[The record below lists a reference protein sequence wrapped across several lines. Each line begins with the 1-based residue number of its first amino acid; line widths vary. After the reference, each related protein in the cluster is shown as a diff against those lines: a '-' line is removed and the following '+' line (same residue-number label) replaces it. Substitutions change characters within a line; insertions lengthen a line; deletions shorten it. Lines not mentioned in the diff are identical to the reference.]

1 MYKLNECQGNNG
13 DSGSHGVGRET
24 SALTDHG
31 PVREGAPWPW
41 PSVRGGFL
49 LKDCSAVL
57 ARQGGEA
64 QVLPGGQITGPM
76 RGARA

>member
-1 MYKLNECQGNNG
+1 MDKLNKCQRDNG
-13 DSGSHGVGRET
+13 DIGGHGVGRET

-31 PVREGAPWPW
+31 PVREGAPWPR
-41 PSVRGGFL
+41 PSVRGGLL

-64 QVLPGGQITGPM
+64 QVLPSGQITEPM
-76 RGARA
+76 RGART

>member
-1 MYKLNECQGNNG
+1 MSEDDE
-13 DSGSHGVGRET
+13 DSGGHGVGGET

-31 PVREGAPWPW
+31 PVREGAPWPQ
-41 PSVRGGFL
+41 PSVHGGLL

-57 ARQGGEA
+57 AGQGGEA
-64 QVLPGGQITGPM
+64 QVLPSGQVTEPM